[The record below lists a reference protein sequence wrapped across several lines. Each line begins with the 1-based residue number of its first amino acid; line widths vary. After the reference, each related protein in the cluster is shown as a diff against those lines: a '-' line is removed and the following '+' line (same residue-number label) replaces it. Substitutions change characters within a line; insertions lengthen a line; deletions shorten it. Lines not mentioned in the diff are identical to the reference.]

1 MHVLTFQRSH
11 PPKENS
17 PMSTRFWPKAW
28 RAAVPLAA
36 LSIFLSCQRTTV
48 IEEEAPPSAGNH
60 YVHFLVPDSARL
72 PDSLSYQS
80 RLDSGSTTFS
90 SSVDPK
96 GLMVR
101 LMPFLN
107 QLDNRDTLAIH
118 TYRLGLHIGVIH
130 CASVDYMEIAGK
142 RTVRTGADSL
152 AIAMLRTFDSLRK
165 ATPNNFKDTSAA
177 GKQSAFQQAIAQFVF
192 GGHPSTAAYL
202 RLVPVGLDTAQVNRQ
217 ILTLAAK
224 SGLTLG
230 EVVHQWNLAVDYPA
244 ARKALASLSLDT
256 ASLNPFQL
264 DTPLHLDTLHLGE
277 PAVGL
282 VGKIRGKKGI
292 KEVKFVIE
300 NDSGDRS
307 DRFVLADAPDL
318 KSSPERMDFA
328 GHPTFAPRAN
338 AALGSYTLRLHATDS
353 VGNVQSYST
362 TFKLAGALDH
372 SGPKLTV
379 LDPVGSVVRDF
390 DNPLLTVKVAAVDS
404 SGVMSV
410 QIDGKDAKRGLDGN
424 WSIELTVPVSATS
437 QVVLIQAKDSVGN
450 TSETQIHIRRN
461 EAPVPTVPRL
471 ALVGP
476 ANGTLVPFDSAGVWV
491 EWRAATDFGKI
502 ETVTIDGKP
511 AKLEGEVWRLW
522 VALAPDGKLV
532 NLPVKAQSSVPLS
545 ITEFVSV
552 GRKAD
557 SAGPLVQWGAPGQGH
572 RVAYDTKALDVS
584 VSVSDA
590 SGLDSVRIEGKKPD
604 TAAGQWK
611 ATIDLA
617 GPGEITRIHVKAWDR
632 LGNGTDS
639 VLLVS
644 RDQIP
649 GQLPP
654 ALTWKSPSN
663 ASGTVIPFA
672 EAKYLVQCVLT
683 DISGVESASVRIN
696 GVVATQANDSVWEHW
711 VDLPPDGKAQTIT
724 LEAKNKRGI
733 SVSGFVSVARAT
745 DSEKPIATRLEG
757 TKDLSVLYDTTSVG
771 VGWSAKDN
779 DRIAQAWIQDTLVT
793 ADATGYHL
801 RVSLAVATQWIKF
814 RAVDPAGNEVRDS
827 VSMERRTDT
836 VKAVTF
842 SDTNGKLRSG
852 SFWVKL
858 SCATPGAEI
867 RFTRNGADP
876 TKGDELY
883 ADSIRIDTTITLKA
897 RGFAAGRVDGPV
909 AEQGYQLAV
918 PVKVF
923 GGSRHTLVIMSDSS
937 LWGFGENS
945 CNAIGGTWGCQKS
958 NETVIPPRKLA
969 ESVVQAASHQYESS
983 WVQSDGTLWAVG
995 ANSWGA
1001 AGVGDDR
1008 QIFTPTLVTR
1018 AVAKV
1023 RRPGFGYTSLVLKQ
1037 DGSLW
1042 VAGKTS
1048 WGATGYSSTND
1059 LIKIADGVQ
1068 DMGLGATFAYLPEN
1082 RWNAL
1087 GDGSL
1092 SRSWPGFKTPV
1103 KLLDSVAV
1111 LPEQSGKTFI
1121 FTKMDGS
1128 VWGGGDNSSWTARSG
1143 APRSCHRPSA
1153 VERVQG
1159 QGGSSDCNGAKRIL
1173 LLLLKT
1179 GEVYGWETIAMASLP
1194 ATRRR
1199 QLSASSH

>member
-1 MHVLTFQRSH
+1 MFR
-11 PPKENS
+11 
-17 PMSTRFWPKAW
+17 
-28 RAAVPLAA
+28 
-36 LSIFLSCQRTTV
+36 
-48 IEEEAPPSAGNH
+48 
-60 YVHFLVPDSARL
+60 
-72 PDSLSYQS
+72 
-80 RLDSGSTTFS
+80 
-90 SSVDPK
+90 
-96 GLMVR
+96 
-101 LMPFLN
+101 
-107 QLDNRDTLAIH
+107 
-118 TYRLGLHIGVIH
+118 
-130 CASVDYMEIAGK
+130 
-142 RTVRTGADSL
+142 
-152 AIAMLRTFDSLRK
+152 
-165 ATPNNFKDTSAA
+165 
-177 GKQSAFQQAIAQFVF
+177 
-192 GGHPSTAAYL
+192 GHPSTAAYL

-244 ARKALASLSLDT
+244 ARKALASLSVDT

-353 VGNVQSYST
+353 VGNVQTYST

-404 SGVMSV
+404 SGVKSV

-437 QVVLIQAKDSVGN
+437 QVVLIQAKDSVDN

-471 ALVGP
+471 TLVGP

-511 AKLEGEVWRLW
+511 AKLEDEVWRLW

-557 SAGPLVQWGAPGQGH
+557 SAGPLVQWGTPGQGH
-572 RVAYDTKALDVS
+572 RVAYDTNALDVS

-711 VDLPPDGKAQTIT
+711 VDLPPDGKAQIIT

-733 SVSGFVSVARAT
+733 SVSGFVSVARAP
-745 DSEKPIATRLEG
+745 DSEKPIATKLEG
-757 TKDLSVLYDTTSVG
+757 TKDQSVLFDSSSVE
-771 VGWSAKDN
+771 VGWNAKDN

-814 RAVDPAGNEVRDS
+814 RAVDPEGNEVRDS
-827 VSMERRTDT
+827 VSVERRTDT

-858 SCATPGAEI
+858 SCATPGAKI
-867 RFTRNGADP
+867 RFTRNGTDP
-876 TKGDELY
+876 TSADSIY
-883 ADSIRIDTTITLKA
+883 ADSIQIDTTITLKA

-909 AEQGYQLAV
+909 VEQGYQLAV

-937 LWGFGENS
+937 LWGFGENN
-945 CNAIGGTWGCQKS
+945 CNAIGGNTGCKYQS
-958 NETVIPPRKLA
+958 QEYVIPPRKLA
-969 ESVVQAASHQYESS
+969 ESVVHAAASPYASS
-983 WVQSDGTLWAVG
+983 WVQSDGTLWALG
-995 ANSWGA
+995 SNTLGS
-1001 AGVGDDR
+1001 AGVGDDMPVL
-1008 QIFTPTLVTR
+1008 TPALVTR
-1018 AVAKV
+1018 GVAKV
-1023 RRPGFGYTSLVLKQ
+1023 RRPRIGNGSLVLKR

-1042 VAGKTS
+1042 GTGSNGSGALGLGSMEKT
-1048 WGATGYSSTND
+1048 NQ
-1059 LIKIADGVQ
+1059 LVKIADGVE
-1068 DMGLGATFAYLPEN
+1068 DMGFGATFGYFGYFRKTDGTLWGMGVFP
-1082 RWNAL
+1082 AL
-1087 GDGSL
+1087 GL
-1092 SRSWPGFKTPV
+1092 NSRTPV

-1111 LPEQSGKTFI
+1111 LPEQCSNTFI

-1128 VWGGGDNSSWTARSG
+1128 VWGGGDNSNGQLGLGHQDPVTGLVQLSEFKGKEVQAIAMG
-1143 APRSCHRPSA
+1143 
-1153 VERVQG
+1153 ERH
-1159 QGGSSDCNGAKRIL
+1159 S
-1173 LLLLKT
+1173 LLLLKS
-1179 GEVYGWETIAMASLP
+1179 GEVYGMGDNAFGQLPGNQPGSVVVKPVKLFDDAIAVACGSWNSEILGQNGVLMSYGANP
-1194 ATRRR
+1194 KG
-1199 QLSASSH
+1199 QLGGGVLGDVAQTVRVRF